1 MMMVDLAVALPQIR
15 AGTVRAFGV
24 TSPARVKAAPEI
36 PTIGEAGLPGYAA
49 TGWFSVVVRAGTPL
63 PIVDRLNAVLTA
75 YLKRD
80 DVRDK
85 LEAHAIEPLT
95 STPAEMEKFLAAE
108 IVKWARVVQEAGI
121 QPQ

>member
-1 MMMVDLAVALPQIR
+1 MTA
-15 AGTVRAFGV
+15 
-24 TSPARVKAAPEI
+24 PARVKAAPNI
-36 PTIGEAGLPGYAA
+36 PTVAEAGLPGYAA
-49 TGWFSVVVRAGTPL
+49 TGWFSVVVRAGTPP
-63 PIVDRLNAVLTA
+63 PIVDKLNAVLTA
-75 YLKRD
+75 YLRRD